1 MSDPFSI
8 VAGTV
13 GLLDVCFRIGK
24 YLYDAKIGADRVD
37 EGIEALSH
45 QIEAI
50 RSVTK
55 FIQSVFEADLPYAT
69 DTVAK
74 SPDGIES
81 LWEEIGKNVTSC
93 QVTLAKLFTLIE
105 LIVGKESPKVLS
117 KLDGLR
123 RYLRKQAKEEEF
135 AALRQQLS
143 DYHHALQT
151 LLTSV
156 NM

>member
-13 GLLDVCFRIGK
+13 GLLDVCFRVGK
-24 YLYDAKIGADRVD
+24 YLYDAKEGADRVD

-45 QIEAI
+45 QIGAI
-50 RSVTK
+50 RSVTESIK
-55 FIQSVFEADLPYAT
+55 SVFEDDLVHAT
-69 DTVAK
+69 DPVPRN
-74 SPDGIES
+74 PDGIQS

-93 QVTLAKLFTLIE
+93 QTTLAKLFALIK
-105 LIVGKESPKVLS
+105 LIVGKESPKILS

-123 RYLRKQAKEEEF
+123 RFLRKQAKEEEF
-135 AALRQQLS
+135 GTLRHQLS
-143 DYHHALQT
+143 DYHHSLQI

>member
-13 GLLDVCFRIGK
+13 GLLDVCIRIGK

-37 EGIEALSH
+37 EGIQALSH

-50 RSVTK
+50 QSVTK
-55 FIQSVFEADLPYAT
+55 SIQGVFKDDLAHAT
-69 DTVAK
+69 DTVAQN
-74 SPDGIES
+74 PNGIQS

-93 QVTLAKLFTLIE
+93 HATLAKLFTLIK
-105 LIVGKESPKVLS
+105 LVVGKENPKVLS